1 MITHAPDGS
10 SLERRR
16 LALGL
21 SREALGAAAG
31 GIASATVQ
39 RIERGHVRPHP
50 STLSA
55 IIAALSVRETLLTPQ
70 DENGSPGGEPGLPSN
85 PAGLGRN
92 VLEV

>member
-1 MITHAPDGS
+1 MTSHMITHDGS

-39 RIERGHVRPHP
+39 RIERGTVRPHP

-55 IIAALSVRETLLTPQ
+55 IIAALNVRETLLTPQ
-70 DENGSPGGEPGLPSN
+70 DESQFAPDTSQTKETK
-85 PAGLGRN
+85 
-92 VLEV
+92 